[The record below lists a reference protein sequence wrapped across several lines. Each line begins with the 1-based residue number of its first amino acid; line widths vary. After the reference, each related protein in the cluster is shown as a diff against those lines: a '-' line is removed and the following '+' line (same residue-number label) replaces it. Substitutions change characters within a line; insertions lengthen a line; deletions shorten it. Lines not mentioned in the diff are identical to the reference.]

1 MSIQSL
7 LVFGARGVQGHPVV
21 DSALESGLTVRA
33 ATRDLEAAE
42 EKLSSKVDI
51 VEADLTD
58 AESIAEAAE
67 GIDALFF
74 HLPILPEGV
83 RGTDV
88 VDNVIEAS
96 VRSGVQRLV
105 FSTGEYC
112 GDELPPGEFVSS
124 MRVISK
130 RLLDCPIDSVV
141 LRPTLYLAN
150 LVWPHVI
157 REVRDQGRLTYPP
170 FSEKRRL
177 NWTST
182 EDQGQIVVAC
192 LDADVS
198 EQIIDIASPEPLT
211 GPELCRHLSRVWGRE
226 VHFAPQSNDNFA
238 DMLSHLTGSA
248 RVARDIAGLYAD
260 IEKQD
265 KHGPLVDTDAL
276 QERLGIRLTPVGEW
290 VDDRLGALIDLYG

>member
-1 MSIQSL
+1 MTINSL

-21 DSALESGLTVRA
+21 DAALDAGLVVRA
-33 ATRDLEAAE
+33 ATRDVDAAE

-58 AESIAEAAE
+58 AESIAEAAD
-67 GIDALFF
+67 GVDAVFF

-83 RGTDV
+83 IATDV

-96 VRSGVQRLV
+96 LRAGIQRLV

-124 MRVISK
+124 MRVVSK
-130 RLLDCPIDSVV
+130 RLLDCPIDAVV

-157 REVRDQGRLTYPP
+157 REIRDQGRLTYPP

-182 EDQGQIVVAC
+182 EDQGRIVVAC
-192 LDADVS
+192 LDAGVDGQV
-198 EQIIDIASPEPLT
+198 IDIASPDPVT
-211 GPELCRHLSRVWGRE
+211 GPELCRYLARVYDRE
-226 VHFAPQSNDNFA
+226 VHYAPQTIDNFA
-238 DMLSHLTGSA
+238 DTLSHLTGSA
-248 RVARDIAGLYAD
+248 RVARAVAGLYAD

-265 KHGPLVDTDAL
+265 KNGPTVDTDAL
-276 QERLGIRLTPVGEW
+276 ESRLGIRLTPVSEW
-290 VDDRLGALIDLYG
+290 VEDRLGTLIDLYG

>member
-1 MSIQSL
+1 MNINSL

-21 DSALESGLTVRA
+21 DAAMDAGLNVRA
-33 ATRDLEAAE
+33 ATRDVEGAE
-42 EKLSSKVDI
+42 EKLSEQVDI
-51 VEADLTD
+51 VEADLGD

-67 GIDALFF
+67 GVDALFF
-74 HLPILPEGV
+74 HLPILPEKL
-83 RGTDV
+83 RAIDV
-88 VDNVIEAS
+88 VDNVIAAA

-105 FSTGEYC
+105 FSTGEYS
-112 GDELPPGEFVSS
+112 GDELPAGDFVTA
-124 MRVISK
+124 MREITR
-130 RLLDCPIDSVV
+130 RLLDCPVDAVI

-182 EDQGQIVVAC
+182 EDQGRIVVAC
-192 LDADVS
+192 LEADVVG
-198 EQIIDIASPEPLT
+198 EILDIASPEPVT

-226 VHFAPQSNDNFA
+226 VHYAPQSNDDFA

-248 RVARDIAGLYAD
+248 RVARAIAGLYAD
-260 IEKQD
+260 IEKHD
-265 KHGPLVDTDAL
+265 KQGPRVDTDQL
-276 QERLGIRLTPVGEW
+276 EQRLGIRLTPVSEW
-290 VDDRLGALIDLYG
+290 VDERLGALIELYG

>member
-1 MSIQSL
+1 MDINSL

-21 DSALESGLTVRA
+21 DAALEAGLVVRA
-33 ATRDLEAAE
+33 ASRDVEAAE
-42 EKLSSKVDI
+42 EKLSTRAEI
-51 VEADLTD
+51 VEADLGD
-58 AESIAEAAE
+58 ADSIFEAAE

-74 HLPILPEGV
+74 HLPILPEGLI
-83 RGTDV
+83 GADV
-88 VDNVIEAS
+88 VDNVIAAA
-96 VRSGVQRLV
+96 VRSGVQRLI

-112 GDELPPGEFVSS
+112 GDELPEGEFVTS
-124 MRVISK
+124 MRDITR
-130 RLLDCPIDSVV
+130 RLLECPVDAVV

-182 EDQGQIVVAC
+182 EDQGRIVVAC
-192 LDADVS
+192 LEADVAG
-198 EQIIDIASPEPLT
+198 QVIDIASPEPVT
-211 GPELCRHLSRVWGRE
+211 GPELCRHLSRVWNRE
-226 VHFAPQSNDNFA
+226 VHFAPQSNDDFA

-248 RVARDIAGLYAD
+248 RVARAISGLYAD

-276 QERLGIRLTPVGEW
+276 QQRLGIELTPVSEW
-290 VDDRLGALIDLYG
+290 VDDRLGTLIELYG